1 MHFKVNLTLISI
13 LVIVLYFNIPF
24 YNNWLNT
31 NLLSPSFDIFA
42 LSKQT
47 EVEQRKINRY
57 GYSYAI
63 YSEMGRIFKEAK
75 MDSPVLL
82 LPPDAFL
89 KEQGVRDFATVE
101 PAIYYYFTGMRGVWP
116 NSPGVEKANAV
127 IIPDGHGKVMLKRIS
142 GKDELNMILADLK
155 KYKID

>member
-1 MHFKVNLTLISI
+1 MHFKINLTLISI

-101 PAIYYYFTGMRGVWP
+101 PAIYYYFTGMREHGP
-116 NSPGVEKANAV
+116 IARVEKANAI

-142 GKDELNMILADLK
+142 GKDELNMILRP
-155 KYKID
+155 